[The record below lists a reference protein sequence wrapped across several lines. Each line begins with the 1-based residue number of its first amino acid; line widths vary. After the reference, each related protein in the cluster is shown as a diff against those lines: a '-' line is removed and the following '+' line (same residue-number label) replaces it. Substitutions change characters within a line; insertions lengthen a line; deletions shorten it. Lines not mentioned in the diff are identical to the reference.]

1 MRQPSNAILDCRMAA
16 GENLQSPMRFGAFE
30 LGLHSGEL
38 RKHGVKVK
46 LRGQSFQI
54 LAMLLERPGQVIT
67 REELQT
73 RLWGGDT
80 FVDFDRGLNKAVNRL
95 RDALG
100 DSAES
105 PRFIETLPKRG
116 YRFIGAI
123 EVAQNGRPAAE
134 TLTSGE
140 TPRALET
147 PELPA
152 VASKGPAWQ
161 RWLLVATIL
170 VTAVAVFFLLFGRG
184 AL

>member
-1 MRQPSNAILDCRMAA
+1 MTADES
-16 GENLQSPMRFGAFE
+16 LQSPIRFGAFE

-46 LRGQSFQI
+46 LRSQSFQI

-123 EVAQNGRPAAE
+123 EMAQNEGPAAE
-134 TLTSGE
+134 TLASRE
-140 TPRALET
+140 TPRVLET

-152 VASKGPAWQ
+152 VALKGHGRR
-161 RWLLVATIL
+161 RWLLVATSWSRL
-170 VTAVAVFFLLFGRG
+170 WL
-184 AL
+184 